1 MYHFPKQAIDSI
13 TFDKKDDDSSDGI
26 KIIVDT
32 IMAIPLVR
40 ALREFIISK
49 NPIFQFHFWE
59 NRIIIKKKEKFSS

>member
-40 ALREFIISK
+40 ALNSRVNDITLIVL
-49 NPIFQFHFWE
+49 
-59 NRIIIKKKEKFSS
+59 